1 MMPGHYLVKI
11 RVHSWQKTMQ
21 ETTLFDVIVI
31 GGGPTGLACGIEAQR
46 AGLSYLVLEK
56 GCLVNSLY
64 NYPTSMIFF
73 TTPELLEIGD
83 LPFVCERE
91 KPNRIE
97 ALKYYRRVVDTYQLR
112 VNQYEKVI
120 RVTGADGDFQVETEL
135 QATGEHYTYCAR
147 KLILSIGYYDQPNV
161 MGIPGEDLPKVS
173 HYYKDAHPYYQRNVA
188 VIGAGNSAALAAL
201 DLYRHGANVTL
212 IHRGAAL
219 KPTIKYWIMPDIEN
233 RITSGEVKARFNT
246 IVTEIKETSICLRDL
261 ETAAV
266 TELPNDFVFALT
278 GYHVD
283 NDFLQSLGI
292 AIDPETWKPQ
302 LNPETLESNVA
313 GVYLA
318 GVTIAGKD
326 TGKVF
331 IENGRF
337 HGGQII
343 QVLKQKLLAQ
353 A

>member
-1 MMPGHYLVKI
+1 MKLY
-11 RVHSWQKTMQ
+11 
-21 ETTLFDVIVI
+21 DVIVI

-46 AGLSYLVLEK
+46 AGLEYLVLEK

-64 NYPTSMIFF
+64 NYPTQMIFF

-112 VNQYEKVI
+112 VHQYEKVI
-120 RVTGADGDFQVETEL
+120 NVTGSDGDFQVETEL
-135 QATGEHYTYCAR
+135 QATGEHRFYQAR
-147 KLILSIGYYDQPNV
+147 KLIIAIGYYDQPNY

-173 HYYKDAHPYYQRNVA
+173 HYYKDAHPYYYRDVA

-201 DLYRHGANVTL
+201 DLYRHGARVTL
-212 IHRGAAL
+212 IHRGATL
-219 KPTIKYWIMPDIEN
+219 KPSIKYWIMPDIEN
-233 RITSGEVKARFNT
+233 RITNGEVKAIFKT
-246 IVTEIKETSICLRDL
+246 IITQIKETSICLRHL
-261 ETAAV
+261 ETGAEQ
-266 TELPNDFVFALT
+266 ELPNDFVFALT

-283 NDFLQSLGI
+283 NDFLRSLGI
-292 AIDPETWKPQ
+292 AIDPETWKP
-302 LNPETLESNVA
+302 LLDAETLESNVA
-313 GVYLA
+313 GIYLA

-337 HGGQII
+337 HGGQIMKA
-343 QVLKQKLLAQ
+343 LHAKLRTTN
-353 A
+353 

>member
-1 MMPGHYLVKI
+1 MNLY
-11 RVHSWQKTMQ
+11 
-21 ETTLFDVIVI
+21 DVIII
-31 GGGPTGLACGIEAQR
+31 GGGPTGLACAIEAQR
-46 AGLSYLVLEK
+46 AGLNYLVIEK

-64 NYPTSMIFF
+64 HYPTQMIFF

-97 ALKYYRRVVDTYQLR
+97 ALKYYRRVADTYKLR

-120 RVTGADGDFQVETEL
+120 KVIGRDGDFHVATEL
-135 QATGEHYTYCAR
+135 QSTERRTYRTR
-147 KLILSIGYYDQPNV
+147 KLIVSIGYYDQPNRIR
-161 MGIPGEDLPKVS
+161 IPGEDLPKVS
-173 HYYKDAHPYYQRNVA
+173 HYYKDAHPYYNRDVA
-188 VIGAGNSAALAAL
+188 VIGAGNSAALTAL
-201 DLYRHGANVTL
+201 DLYRHGARVTL
-212 IHRGAAL
+212 IHRGATL
-219 KPTIKYWIMPDIEN
+219 KPTIKYWILPDIEN
-233 RITSGEVKARFNT
+233 RVANSEVKAYFQT
-246 IVTEIKETSICLRDL
+246 IITEIHETSLHIHHL
-261 ETAAV
+261 ETGEQH
-266 TELPNDFVFALT
+266 ELSNDFVFAMT

-283 NDFLQSLGI
+283 NDFLHSLGI

-302 LNPETLESNVA
+302 FNPETLESNVA

-343 QVLKQKLLAQ
+343 KSLRDQHVGANLFAPPISE
-353 A
+353 

>member
-1 MMPGHYLVKI
+1 MILH
-11 RVHSWQKTMQ
+11 
-21 ETTLFDVIVI
+21 DVIVI
-31 GGGPTGLACGIEAQR
+31 GGGPTGLACAIEAQR
-46 AGLSYLVLEK
+46 AGLEYLVIEK

-97 ALKYYRRVVDTYQLR
+97 ALKYYRRVADTYRLG
-112 VNQYEKVI
+112 VNQYEKVVS
-120 RVTGADGDFQVETEL
+120 VTGSDGNFRVETEL
-135 QATGEHYTYCAR
+135 QATGEHCSYYSR
-147 KLILSIGYYDQPNV
+147 KLIISIGYYDQPNY
-161 MGIPGEDLPKVS
+161 MGIPGEELPKVS
-173 HYYKDAHPYYQRNVA
+173 HYYKDAHPYYQRNVV

-201 DLYRHGANVTL
+201 DLYRHGAHVTL

-233 RITSGEVKARFNT
+233 RITSGEVKAHFNT
-246 IVTEIKETSICLRDL
+246 VVTEVRETSICLRDL
-261 ETAAV
+261 VTGTE

-283 NDFLQSLGI
+283 NDFLHSLGV
-292 AIDPETWKPQ
+292 AIDSATWKPQ
-302 LNPETLESNVA
+302 LDPETLESNVA

-343 QVLKQKLLAQ
+343 QALRQKLLPQ

>member
-1 MMPGHYLVKI
+1 MILH
-11 RVHSWQKTMQ
+11 
-21 ETTLFDVIVI
+21 DVIVI
-31 GGGPTGLACGIEAQR
+31 GGGPTGLACAIEAQR
-46 AGLSYLVLEK
+46 AGLDYLVIEK

-64 NYPTSMIFF
+64 HYPTQMIFF

-97 ALKYYRRVVDTYQLR
+97 ALKYYRRVADTYRLQ
-112 VNQYEKVI
+112 VNQYEKVVS
-120 RVTGADGDFQVETEL
+120 VTGNDGNFRVETEL
-135 QATGEHYTYCAR
+135 QATGDHRSYHAR
-147 KLILSIGYYDQPNV
+147 KLIVSIGYYDQPNV

-173 HYYKDAHPYYQRNVA
+173 HYYKDAHPYYNRDVV

-201 DLYRHGANVTL
+201 DLYRHGARVTL
-212 IHRGAAL
+212 IHRGATL
-219 KPTIKYWIMPDIEN
+219 KPTIKYWILPDIQNRLEN
-233 RITSGEVKARFNT
+233 DEVTAHFQTIITT
-246 IVTEIKETSICLRDL
+246 INETSLRLRHL
-261 ETAAV
+261 ETGEEHV
-266 TELPNDFVFALT
+266 LPNDFVFAMT

-283 NDFLQSLGI
+283 NDFLYSLGI
-292 AIDPETWKPQ
+292 AIDPDTWKPQ
-302 LNPETLESNVA
+302 LDAETLESNVA

-337 HGGQII
+337 HGGQIV
-343 QVLKQKLLAQ
+343 QALRAKLSGTS
-353 A
+353 